1 MEGEDSA
8 ASDHHLHHRHHGVY
22 GFRNNSIQTPHH
34 HHHQLFRP
42 GPPLT
47 AIDRFLWSQNNA
59 KNKERLISSSNGCSS
74 FGGAM
79 ADLQPCSNW
88 PPSSLGEASL
98 DEMLFINHGDAMT
111 WPPEK
116 IQNPNMVFKEDQM
129 KVGSK
134 GVGKRAKKG
143 SSVPLIKGQ
152 WTDEEDRKLIRLVK
166 QYGMRKWAQIAEK
179 LVGRAG
185 KQCRERWHNHLRPD
199 IKKDSWTEEEEKIL
213 VEAHAEVGNRWAEIA
228 KRIPGRT
235 ENAIKNH
242 WNATKRRQNSRRKN
256 KQTDTKVGSS
266 SSSSNKPPQPSILQN
281 YIKSKNFNNK
291 PNNNSSSNVTPTQSN
306 ISTTTPT
313 SSSTLTQDEPS
324 KIPFNIVLSDP
335 SDLSSCDHSPL
346 NIAADSYNDDE
357 LLFMQNFFNNNN
369 NQAAASATE
378 RREMDLIE
386 MVSSSSSSQ
395 FAQGWSFSFSV
406 SAYAGKYQ
414 CGSVLVAQM
423 VAWLSFSFVGW
434 CSDGTECRSRTLA
447 RRDRVP
453 IQSAYGIQER
463 KLSIADDDKL
473 LDWRSDGRAFNLK
486 REIRQGGV
494 DFVVG
499 YGMASL
505 RWRRQRRPLSRQRW
519 RSTMG
524 VLRVPKMD
532 SQTWAWAIV
541 GLAGEHWV
549 LDLRPA
555 HCWV

>member
-1 MEGEDSA
+1 MEGEDGA
-8 ASDHHLHHRHHGVY
+8 ASDHLHHHHGVY
-22 GFRNNSIQTPHH
+22 GFQNNHIQTPHQH
-34 HHHQLFRP
+34 HNQLFRP
-42 GPPLT
+42 GPPLK

-59 KNKERLISSSNGCSS
+59 KNKERLVSSNGFSS

-79 ADLQPCSNW
+79 GDLQACSNW
-88 PPSSLGEASL
+88 PPSSLREASL
-98 DEMLFINHGDAMT
+98 DELLFLDHGEAMT

-116 IQNPNMVFKEDQM
+116 IQNPNMGFKEDQV

-134 GVGKRAKKG
+134 GVGKKAKKG

-152 WTDEEDRKLIRLVK
+152 WTDEEDRKLMRLVK
-166 QYGMRKWAQIAEK
+166 QYGVRKWAQIAEK

-256 KQTDTKVGSS
+256 KQTDAKNG

-281 YIKSKNFNNK
+281 YIRSKNFNNK
-291 PNNNSSSNVTPTQSN
+291 ANNNSSSNVTPTPSN

-324 KIPFNIVLSDP
+324 KIPFNIFLSDP
-335 SDLSSCDHSPL
+335 SDLSSCEHSPL
-346 NIAADSYNDDE
+346 NITADSYSDEE

-369 NQAAASATE
+369 NVHNHNQQQQPLPIDNYNNGLTANPMDSTDWFVTSTPKPNMYTNRNFQAAVHNVESHIGNSTEDPRSINPPTTHPSSDLYLSYLLNGGASSSSSSANHDHHMGNYYNMNIDLVIHQHQAASATE

-395 FAQGWSFSFSV
+395 FAQGTNTTSF
-406 SAYAGKYQ
+406 Y
-414 CGSVLVAQM
+414 
-423 VAWLSFSFVGW
+423 
-434 CSDGTECRSRTLA
+434 
-447 RRDRVP
+447 
-453 IQSAYGIQER
+453 
-463 KLSIADDDKL
+463 
-473 LDWRSDGRAFNLK
+473 
-486 REIRQGGV
+486 
-494 DFVVG
+494 
-499 YGMASL
+499 
-505 RWRRQRRPLSRQRW
+505 
-519 RSTMG
+519 
-524 VLRVPKMD
+524 
-532 SQTWAWAIV
+532 
-541 GLAGEHWV
+541 
-549 LDLRPA
+549 
-555 HCWV
+555 